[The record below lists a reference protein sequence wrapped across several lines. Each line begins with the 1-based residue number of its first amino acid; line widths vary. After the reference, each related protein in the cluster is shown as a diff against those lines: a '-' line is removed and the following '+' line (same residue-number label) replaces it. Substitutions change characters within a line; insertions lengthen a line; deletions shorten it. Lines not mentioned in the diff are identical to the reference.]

1 VIVIGTTRKPTQ
13 RIRSFIKELN
23 RVLPN
28 STRLTRGKQGFNE
41 FCDIAHDLGA
51 TRILLVGAFH
61 GNPGR
66 LGFLR
71 FLGESWGFQPPTIII
86 KSTRLLREY
95 HVDSPQKIKKLYVVP
110 DTPRD
115 NNKAEMLAY
124 ALGLPCTKRD
134 SLSTL
139 EGKVAIVRVAYIRYK
154 SIDFLSPDEKHPLG
168 PSMLI
173 KHFLTRPMGDQKRW

>member
-1 VIVIGTTRKPTQ
+1 MIIIGTTRKPTQ

-28 STRLTRGKQGFNE
+28 STRLTRGKQGFEE
-41 FCDIAHDLGA
+41 FCEMAQDLGA

-71 FLGESWGFQPPTIII
+71 FMNESWEFQPPTIII

-95 HVDSPQKIKKLYVVP
+95 HIEPPRKIKTLYVVP
-110 DTPRD
+110 DDPRD
-115 NNKAEMLAY
+115 ESKAEMLAQALEVPYTNRENLLDSKSKFAILRVSY
-124 ALGLPCTKRD
+124 ARN
-134 SLSTL
+134 
-139 EGKVAIVRVAYIRYK
+139 K
-154 SIDFLSPDEKHPLG
+154 SIDFLSPDEKQPLG
-168 PSMLI
+168 PSLAL
-173 KHFLTRPMGDQKRW
+173 KHFLTRPIGDQKRW